1 MRLSNTVVGIAG
13 LGLIGGSLAA
23 AIKKYLPAAE
33 VIGYDRNFTEAER
46 ALENKLINNIENTFD
61 KLVNLS
67 ELLILASPI
76 SSALEHIKLL
86 HSYARKM
93 IVTDVCSVKRPLIKA
108 AKTLSGNITFV
119 GGHPMTGS
127 QKTGN
132 ENADPDLFRNAPY
145 VLCPVVTSQIPNALM
160 EIIRAIGA
168 LPLILPADI
177 HDKAVSQ
184 ISHIPQMVAVALL
197 NESMKESGD
206 YDAPYKLS
214 AGGFRDVTRIGESSY
229 SVWKDI
235 LKTNKDNIIADLGTM
250 IIRLNEYKES
260 LRKGDLA
267 LIEKEFHLAN
277 SIRKKMDKT

>member
-23 AIKKYLPAAE
+23 AIKKYLPAVE
-33 VIGYDRNFTEAER
+33 VIGYDRNFTEAEG
-46 ALENKLINNIENTFD
+46 ALKNKLINNIENTFD
-61 KLVNLS
+61 KLVKLS
-67 ELLILASPI
+67 DILILASPI
-76 SSALEHIKLL
+76 SGVLEHIQLL
-86 HSYARKM
+86 HSYTRQM
-93 IVTDVCSVKRPLIKA
+93 IVTDVCSVKHPIIKA
-108 AKTLSGNITFV
+108 AKTLSGAMTFI

-127 QKTGN
+127 QKSGN
-132 ENADPDLFRNAPY
+132 EYADPDLFRNAPY

-160 EIIRAIGA
+160 TIITAVGA
-168 LPLILPADI
+168 HPLILPADI
-177 HDKAVSQ
+177 HDKAVSH

-197 NESMKESGD
+197 NESMKEPGD
-206 YDAPYKLS
+206 YDAPYRLS
-214 AGGFRDVTRIGESSY
+214 AGGFKDVTRIGESSY

-250 IIRLNEYKES
+250 IIRLNEYKEA

-277 SIRKKMDKT
+277 SIRKKMNKT